1 MKTLITGCSIGIL
14 LSTLTAPALAVGM
27 GDMMN
32 PSKWM
37 GGNRDN
43 DRRGDYPPPRGYY
56 PDAYG
61 PGPGYGGYP
70 GYGAPVN
77 QAPNAPYPPAAQGYG
92 GGPAPGYGQG
102 YAPGYDQGV
111 APQGPMPGYGQG
123 AAPQGPAPGYGQ
135 GYYPPAYAPEF
146 SPGYGYG
153 PYGPNQGYGPGYGYG
168 PDYGYGPGY
177 DERDDKG
184 SGFNPMNMMT
194 APMKMF
200 GSDKD

>member
-14 LSTLTAPALAVGM
+14 MTTLSAPALAAGM

-37 GGNRDN
+37 GGNKDN
-43 DRRGDYPPPRGYY
+43 DRRGDYPPPPGYY
-56 PDAYG
+56 RDAYG

-77 QAPNAPYPPAAQGYG
+77 QAPGAGYPPA
-92 GGPAPGYGQG
+92 APGYGQG
-102 YAPGYDQGV
+102 YAPGYGQGV
-111 APQGPMPGYGQG
+111 APQG
-123 AAPQGPAPGYGQ
+123 AAPGYGQ

-146 SPGYGYG
+146 SPGYG

-184 SGFNPMNMMT
+184 GGFNPMNMMT

-200 GSDKD
+200 GGDKD